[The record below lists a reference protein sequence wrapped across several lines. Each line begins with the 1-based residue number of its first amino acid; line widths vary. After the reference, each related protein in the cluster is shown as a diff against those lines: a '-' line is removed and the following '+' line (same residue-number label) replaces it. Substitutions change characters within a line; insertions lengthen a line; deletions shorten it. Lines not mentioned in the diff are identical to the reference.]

1 MFKKNHKK
9 HHFTLLELAV
19 AMSVFSILMLILMQI
34 FGSTQTVWRSSSA
47 KADVYESARTTLN
60 LLSRSL
66 ENALYSTEGKH
77 FYLDND
83 TNGNAVKLRFPAT
96 TTFTTSSNTAMQF
109 FYELTSNN
117 GLFDL
122 KFAYLSEISNNFRD
136 ESNPY
141 NTPPSSQ
148 YSILNNIA
156 EFKII
161 PMKKTKVQVD
171 DGTTQTRL
179 ELFSPST
186 GDLDNLPD
194 VVVIMLKVVDDDT
207 KAINA
212 ADKTPY
218 THEFRRIVYINANQS
233 I

>member
-9 HHFTLLELAV
+9 HRFTLLELAV

-34 FGSTQTVWRSSSA
+34 FGSTHTVWRSSSA

-77 FYLDND
+77 FYLSND
-83 TNGNAVKLRFPAT
+83 TNGNAVGLWFPSTA
-96 TTFTTSSNTAMQF
+96 TFTTSSNTAMQF
-109 FYELTSNN
+109 FYKLTASND
-117 GLFDL
+117 LFDL
-122 KFAYLSEISNNFRD
+122 KFAYLSEHSANFRT
-136 ESNPY
+136 EQEPFTNLPSN
-141 NTPPSSQ
+141 Q

-156 EFKII
+156 EFKIV
-161 PMKKTKVQVD
+161 PMKKTKVRKD
-171 DGTTQTRL
+171 DGSIQSTL
-179 ELFSPST
+179 EIFSPSA
-186 GDLDNLPD
+186 GYLDNLPD